1 MNELNIHHELE
12 KNDFRVAIFGSARI
26 KKGDKVYKQ
35 VHDLAKLI
43 GLRGYD
49 IITGGGPGLMQAANE
64 GHAAGD
70 KQNIAESIGL
80 TIQLPH
86 EQFTNEF
93 VEFRKHFKRFA
104 ERLETFAL
112 LANVFVVTTGGIG
125 TMLELFY
132 MWQLVQVKDIP
143 FKPIILV
150 GEMWQHLI
158 YWVIDYA
165 LHDNLI
171 SSQDFNYIY
180 IVKNNEEA
188 IKLIDKFNKQF
199 KKYQACSPIKELK
212 DAELKK
218 EEWKKKSSSKVK
230 KTSPKKPRVSVA
242 KVARK

>member
-1 MNELNIHHELE
+1 MNELNIHQELE
-12 KNDFRVAIFGSARI
+12 RNDFRVAIFGSARI
-26 KKGDKVYKQ
+26 KKGDNVYQQ
-35 VHDLAKLI
+35 VHDLAYLI
-43 GLRGYD
+43 GSKQYS

-64 GHAAGD
+64 GHSAGD
-70 KQNIAESIGL
+70 VSNKAESIGL
-80 TIQLPH
+80 TIQLPN
-86 EQFTNEF
+86 EQFTNEY

-143 FKPIILV
+143 FKPIILI
-150 GEMWQHLI
+150 GEMWERLI

-171 SSQDFNYIY
+171 SSTDFDYIY

-188 IKLIDKFNKQF
+188 IELIDKFNKQF
-199 KKYQACSPIKELK
+199 QQYQSCSPIKSQKPATPPQLK
-212 DAELKK
+212 N
-218 EEWKKKSSSKVK
+218 
-230 KTSPKKPRVSVA
+230 
-242 KVARK
+242 RKL